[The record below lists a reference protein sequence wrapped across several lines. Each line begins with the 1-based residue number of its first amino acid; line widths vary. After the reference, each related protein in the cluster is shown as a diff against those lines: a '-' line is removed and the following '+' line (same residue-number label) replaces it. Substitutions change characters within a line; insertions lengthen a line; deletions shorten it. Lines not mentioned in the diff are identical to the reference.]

1 MENEMIVARF
11 RDREAAERAK
21 SELERAGLAAADL
34 GLRVDPAGGTVLW
47 LRAQAG
53 HGEER
58 RADAILRRH
67 GAEAIERRP
76 PDEPQGQAQP
86 GRATTLSG
94 APADYDISPGTVPQA
109 EPDTDWLIRRE
120 GELAA
125 DVDPDRNPD
134 RRR

>member
-1 MENEMIVARF
+1 MEDEMIVARF
-11 RDREAAERAK
+11 RNREAAEQARA
-21 SELERAGLAAADL
+21 ELQQAGFDAAAI
-34 GLRVDPAGGTVLW
+34 GL
-47 LRAQAG
+47 
-53 HGEER
+53 
-58 RADAILRRH
+58 RADAEGGAVLSLHPGPGGAAGTADAVLRRH

-76 PDEPQGQAQP
+76 GDEPPSEAQP
-86 GRATTLSG
+86 GRTTTLSG

-125 DVDPDRNPD
+125 DVDLDRNPD